1 MSEENES
8 TYKVLHRILGIH
20 EYLNKER
27 VPTLSIL
34 AQKFGVSTKT
44 IQRDVSFMKKELNL
58 PIRYSRDFGG
68 YRYVEEVIDMPAM
81 KLSREEIFALL
92 VARSSIEQYQGS
104 AFEDPLKSFFKKL
117 LSHLTPLDLSK
128 IEGVNEC
135 VSYIPNGVSTT
146 SYATLE
152 ILGRACRDRRAI
164 EVSYRAASTKKVKIR
179 KLHPRHLV
187 NYAGNWY
194 LLASNEKA
202 KNVACFHLARMGNEI
217 KLLEKFT
224 PKSEFNLGESRK
236 HAFGAYLGER
246 EFKVRI
252 RFDEV
257 SAPYVS
263 EKKWNATQVV
273 KPRKD
278 GGLDFSIT
286 VCDLTEIK
294 AWILSWGR
302 HARAMQPR
310 ELTRQIRQE
319 LKETKALYA

>member
-1 MSEENES
+1 
-8 TYKVLHRILGIH
+8 
-20 EYLNKER
+20 
-27 VPTLSIL
+27 
-34 AQKFGVSTKT
+34 
-44 IQRDVSFMKKELNL
+44 MKKELNL
-58 PIRYSRDFGG
+58 PIRYSRVISEVTACRGSDRHARNEIEPGGDFRPACCPFF
-68 YRYVEEVIDMPAM
+68 YRTV
-81 KLSREEIFALL
+81 SGR
-92 VARSSIEQYQGS
+92 

-202 KNVACFHLARMGNEI
+202 KNVACFHLARMGEKI
-217 KLLEKFT
+217 KLLEEFT
-224 PKSEFNLGESRK
+224 PKSEFNLGQSRK

-252 RFDEV
+252 RFD
-257 SAPYVS
+257 SIRPLS
-263 EKKWNATQVV
+263 K
-273 KPRKD
+273 RK
-278 GGLDFSIT
+278 
-286 VCDLTEIK
+286 EME
-294 AWILSWGR
+294 R
-302 HARAMQPR
+302 HSGS
-310 ELTRQIRQE
+310 
-319 LKETKALYA
+319 

>member
-1 MSEENES
+1 
-8 TYKVLHRILGIH
+8 
-20 EYLNKER
+20 
-27 VPTLSIL
+27 
-34 AQKFGVSTKT
+34 
-44 IQRDVSFMKKELNL
+44 
-58 PIRYSRDFGG
+58 
-68 YRYVEEVIDMPAM
+68 MPAM
-81 KLSREEIFALL
+81 KLSRQEIFALL

-246 EFKVRI
+246 EFKVPS
-252 RFDEV
+252 V
-257 SAPYVS
+257 STKYPPLVS

-278 GGLDFSIT
+278 GGLVFSIT